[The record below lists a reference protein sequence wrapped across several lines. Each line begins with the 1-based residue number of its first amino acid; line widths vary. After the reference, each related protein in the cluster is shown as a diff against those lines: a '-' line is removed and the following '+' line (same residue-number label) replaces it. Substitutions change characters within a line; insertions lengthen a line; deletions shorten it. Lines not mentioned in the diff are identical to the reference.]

1 MKRAARTPR
10 TLAVVAA
17 GLLALAGGIT
27 PQATA
32 AEASPPGDGWT
43 LAFGDEFNGTAVDTG
58 KWNFRTD
65 VKAYS
70 AQRKENVTE
79 SGGSLSI
86 NLKQESHVGK
96 DFTGGGVVSKQ
107 RLRYG
112 YYETRARINDGSGWH
127 SSFWLMGGDGSTTF
141 PADQRTEVDGFEIDS
156 VNPTKLAHNVH
167 SWKGSGSTG
176 PVHYGSGTYD
186 SGLDLRQWHT
196 YGIDWSESGVKF
208 YLDGTLKYTAAYT
221 PGQWTH
227 DYTAVWLTSIA
238 YGTVPD
244 ATRLPSAMQFDYVRY
259 WQRDYYVDNDG
270 PAAYGYSTSGT
281 WSASSL
287 SGWTKD
293 SPMTYACD
301 AGATAT
307 WRPRLRSAGTY
318 EVFLRKTATPGGDPA
333 ARVALDNNGTVTTS
347 TLDERTGSSGWTS
360 LGTRSYAEGTGAAVS
375 LTASGT
381 GCVHADAVKF
391 VRR

>member
-1 MKRAARTPR
+1 MKNGNRTPR

-32 AEASPPGDGWT
+32 AEASPPGSGWT
-43 LAFGDEFNGTAVDTG
+43 LAFGDEFDDTTVDTA

-86 NLKQESHVGK
+86 NLKKEAYAGK
-96 DFTGGGVVSKQ
+96 EFTGGGVVSKQ

-167 SWKGSGSTG
+167 SWKGSGATG

-221 PGQWTH
+221 PDQWTH
-227 DYTAVWLTSIA
+227 DYTAIWLTSIA

-318 EVFLRKTATPGGDPA
+318 EVFVRKTATPGGDPA
-333 ARVALDNNGTVTTS
+333 AGVALDNNGTVTRS
-347 TLDERTGSSGWTS
+347 TLDERTGSSGWAS

>member
-1 MKRAARTPR
+1 MKRATRTPR

-17 GLLALAGGIT
+17 GLLALAGGIA

-32 AEASPPGDGWT
+32 AEASPPGNGWT
-43 LAFGDEFNGTAVDTG
+43 LAFGDEFDGTAVDTD
-58 KWNFRTD
+58 KWTFRTD

-70 AQRKENVTE
+70 AQREENVTE

-86 NLKQESHVGK
+86 NLKKEAYAGK

-167 SWKGSGSTG
+167 SWKGSGVTG

-208 YLDGTLKYTAAYT
+208 YLDGTLKYTAPYT
-221 PGQWTH
+221 PAQWTH

-270 PAAYGYSTSGT
+270 PAAYGYSASGT

-318 EVFLRKTATPGGDPA
+318 EVFVHKTATPGGDPA
-333 ARVALDNNGTVTTS
+333 ARVALDNNGTVTRS
-347 TLDERTGSSGWTS
+347 TVDERTGSSGWTS